1 MSTYA
6 ITRDVLLTFGTV
18 NVADVAE
25 APPVVLISETLCD
38 LVDGL

>member
-1 MSTYA
+1 MRTDATSRN
-6 ITRDVLLTFGTV
+6 IVLTFGAV
-18 NVADVAE
+18 DVADVAE